1 MNIEQPVIVGT
12 GIAHG
17 TRRTAIINAWGPD
30 ANGGQGALLFSFLFF
45 DLFYTTHRLYSK
57 SVAFFS
63 FLSSHDVR
71 QQHNT
76 TEATNSL
83 YFIKPHANDR
93 IRKRKKN

>member
-1 MNIEQPVIVGT
+1 MRT
-12 GIAHG
+12 GD
-17 TRRTAIINAWGPD
+17 RE
-30 ANGGQGALLFSFLFF
+30 LFSFLFF
-45 DLFYTTHRLYSK
+45 ALFYTTYRLYSK

-93 IRKRKKN
+93 IRKRKRKLIDEHKQTFLPSFTFGAPRVE